1 MEFLLCSYL
10 MSITAR
16 PGREYYPHFT
26 EEIKPREYYPH
37 FTEEIKPVSGA
48 TIIWTQ
54 VCLTLNSIL
63 FVFVLDLRSS
73 VELIVISQFI
83 VTSHQGLFFLSST
96 DNHFNMFDVS
106 FCFCKIHIIASNS
119 WFLHLHRGYYVSNVR
134 FSHST
139 MLFDDLSTQPSSFL

>member
-16 PGREYYPHFT
+16 PGWDYYPHFT

-37 FTEEIKPVSGA
+37 FTEETKPVSGA

-63 FVFVLDLRSS
+63 FVLDLRSS

-83 VTSHQGLFFLSST
+83 VTSHQGLFPSHPQATILICLMYLF
-96 DNHFNMFDVS
+96 V
-106 FCFCKIHIIASNS
+106 CFCRIHTVASNS
-119 WFLHLHRGYYVSNVR
+119 WFLHLRIGYYVSNVR
-134 FSHST
+134 FSYST

>member
-16 PGREYYPHFT
+16 PGRDYYPHFT

-37 FTEEIKPVSGA
+37 FTEETKPVSGA

-63 FVFVLDLRSS
+63 FVLDLRSS

-83 VTSHQGLFFLSST
+83 VTSHQGLFSSHPQAT
-96 DNHFNMFDVS
+96 ILICLMYLFV
-106 FCFCKIHIIASNS
+106 CVCKIHTVASNS
-119 WFLHLHRGYYVSNVR
+119 WFLCLRRGYYVSNMR
-134 FSHST
+134 FSYST